1 MFQICNGILEFVAK
15 TSLMISSYSDSFDHL
30 QNLFE
35 TKPTIVSNMD
45 VVHLGS
51 FESPENVPLGVEE
64 QVKLQEEYNEE
75 VSEEG
80 EYQEEAILCSTKTEG
95 KESEA
100 HITEE
105 EEIEEEDEEGETKSE
120 VEIAQ
125 DDELEEITS
134 NNNKWRPSKYKWP
147 DQKVW
152 RVYKENEGRDQ
163 NWSSKTA
170 YCSLI
175 ISAIFDII
183 KDDKE

>member
-105 EEIEEEDEEGETKSE
+105 EEIEEEDEEGETKTITTNE
-120 VEIAQ
+120 DLVNTNDLTKKFEEFIRKMK
-125 DDELEEITS
+125 EEI
-134 NNNKWRPSKYKWP
+134 RIEA
-147 DQKVW
+147 Q
-152 RVYKENEGRDQ
+152 RQ
-163 NWSSKTA
+163 
-170 YCSLI
+170 LI
-175 ISAIFDII
+175 VV
-183 KDDKE
+183 

>member
-1 MFQICNGILEFVAK
+1 MDQNQSEDQVLREYLNNKQFLKRTLQFVLSVSVLSIFVWYSSGFSIHPEFFNANFSIPK

-64 QVKLQEEYNEE
+64 QVKLQQEYNEE

-80 EYQEEAILCSTKTEG
+80 EYQEEAILCSTKTKG
-95 KESEA
+95 RESEA

-105 EEIEEEDEEGETKSE
+105 EEIEEEDEEG
-120 VEIAQ
+120 
-125 DDELEEITS
+125 
-134 NNNKWRPSKYKWP
+134 
-147 DQKVW
+147 
-152 RVYKENEGRDQ
+152 
-163 NWSSKTA
+163 
-170 YCSLI
+170 
-175 ISAIFDII
+175 
-183 KDDKE
+183 

>member
-1 MFQICNGILEFVAK
+1 MDQNQSEDQVLREYLNNKQFLKRTLQFVLSVSVLSIFVWYSSGFSIHPEFFNANFSIPK

-75 VSEEG
+75 
-80 EYQEEAILCSTKTEG
+80 
-95 KESEA
+95 SEA

-105 EEIEEEDEEGETKSE
+105 EEIEEEDEEGETKTITTNE
-120 VEIAQ
+120 DLVNTNDLTKKFEEFIRKMK
-125 DDELEEITS
+125 EEI
-134 NNNKWRPSKYKWP
+134 RIEA
-147 DQKVW
+147 Q
-152 RVYKENEGRDQ
+152 RQ
-163 NWSSKTA
+163 
-170 YCSLI
+170 LI
-175 ISAIFDII
+175 VV
-183 KDDKE
+183 